1 MRISDWSSD
10 VCSSDL
16 KQARADHP
24 RRPEMRLVRQNETQ
38 RPDDM
43 RRRAQQN
50 LAFPQR
56 LAHEAELVV
65 LEIAQTAMD
74 ELRTRRRSR
83 RAEVVLL
90 AQQDTQATAR
100 RVARDPGAIDAA
112 PDDQQV
118 VVVVRHRLPPSCCA
132 GAHYR
137 SDEHTSELPS
147 LMR

>member
-74 ELRTRRRSR
+74 ELRTRRRRR
-83 RAEVVLL
+83 RAEIG
-90 AQQDTQATAR
+90 QATGTE
-100 RVARDPGAIDAA
+100 RVCQYVSI
-112 PDDQQV
+112 
-118 VVVVRHRLPPSCCA
+118 
-132 GAHYR
+132 
-137 SDEHTSELPS
+137 SEVS
-147 LMR
+147 VSFKKKTQ